1 MLRSRST
8 TILLILLI
16 SFWAAGRAQAPQ
28 AGTAAAAPV
37 ASDPEGKALLAKVF
51 AAAGGTEKLSTVKSV
66 RVKVNITLKDQ
77 GMSLEAEETDVL
89 PDRVHDRMKTP
100 GGELVAVVSPQDS
113 FVSVAG
119 MAVEPMPSSQRED
132 SLQGMHR
139 AVWYVA
145 QHSRDPEFVFSFQGK
160 EKIGDVQASILDV
173 RGDGQQW
180 RWYVD
185 QNGRVLRGQYQRIGE
200 TGPTTRIVDYSEFKP
215 VDGIT
220 VPFHEEI
227 TVDGKPA
234 ATVVVN
240 SYEFNPT
247 VDPKIFEKPPV
258 AEK

>member
-1 MLRSRST
+1 MRQALSLYL
-8 TILLILLI
+8 LLILLI
-16 SFWAAGRAQAPQ
+16 SFWTAGLAQAPQ
-28 AGTAAAAPV
+28 SANAAAPA
-37 ASDPEGKALLAKVF
+37 ASNPEGKALLAKVF

-66 RVKVNITLKDQ
+66 RVKVNITLKDE
-77 GMSLEAEETDVL
+77 GVSLEAEETDVL
-89 PDRVHDRMKTP
+89 PDRVHDHMKTP

-113 FVSVAG
+113 FVSAAG
-119 MAVEPMPSSQRED
+119 MGAVPMPSSQRED

-145 QHSRDPEFVFSFQGK
+145 QHAKDPEYVFSVQGK
-160 EKIGDVQASILDV
+160 EKIGDLQASILDIH
-173 RGDGQQW
+173 GDGQQW

-185 QNGRVLRGQYQRIGE
+185 QNGRVLRGQYQRIGPN
-200 TGPTTRIVDYSEFKP
+200 GPSTRIVDYSEFKP

-240 SYEFNPT
+240 SYEFNPNI
-247 VDPKIFEKPPV
+247 DLKIYEKPPV